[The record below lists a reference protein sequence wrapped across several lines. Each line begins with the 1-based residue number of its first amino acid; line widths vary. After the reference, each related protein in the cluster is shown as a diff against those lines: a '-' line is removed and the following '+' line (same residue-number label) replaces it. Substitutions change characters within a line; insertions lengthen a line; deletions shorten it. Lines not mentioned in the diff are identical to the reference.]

1 MKTQQVL
8 YNWGNVFEMA
18 FFGQYCKEACLEPKQ
33 ESMVEL
39 FHKNSWA
46 LLAVNFFCKKAP
58 P

>member
-8 YNWGNVFEMA
+8 YNWGNIFEMA

-39 FHKNSWA
+39 FHKNS
-46 LLAVNFFCKKAP
+46 
-58 P
+58 